1 MRVSIV
7 KISCFWRWKH
17 GNWKTLRSDRL
28 HKTALK
34 VIYMRFAM
42 RWWVGELGVGR
53 TTPIGQMVIRLR
65 TQGGFG
71 GLEDLEEYRFR
82 ADEWCNPPLTFSRV
96 KCAIMRH
103 CWEPTWDDVGFV
115 KADGT
120 WNSCSGSDCRSKFLS
135 RFSPRE
141 KFGIHGIIGQC
152 VNVCLYVVAY
162 VVVDRCGQMW
172 TEVVFRSIV
181 HRQILELLLNSKLLS
196 HPLTI
201 PTHIQVANSIL
212 RRRFRF
218 GLFGGYH
225 LAKFGVFSNIL
236 QRGVKAVKISCF

>member
-1 MRVSIV
+1 M
-7 KISCFWRWKH
+7 
-17 GNWKTLRSDRL
+17 
-28 HKTALK
+28 
-34 VIYMRFAM
+34 
-42 RWWVGELGVGR
+42 
-53 TTPIGQMVIRLR
+53 
-65 TQGGFG
+65 
-71 GLEDLEEYRFR
+71 
-82 ADEWCNPPLTFSRV
+82 
-96 KCAIMRH
+96 
-103 CWEPTWDDVGFV
+103 GFV

-135 RFSPRE
+135 PFSPRE
-141 KFGIHGIIGQC
+141 KFGIHGIVGQC

-162 VVVDRCGQMW
+162 VVVDRSGQMW
-172 TEVVFRSIV
+172 IEVVFRSIV